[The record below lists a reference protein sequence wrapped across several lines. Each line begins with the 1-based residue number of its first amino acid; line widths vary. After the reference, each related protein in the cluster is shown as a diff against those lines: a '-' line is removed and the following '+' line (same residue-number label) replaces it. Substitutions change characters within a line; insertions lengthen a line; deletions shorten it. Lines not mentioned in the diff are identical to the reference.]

1 MLSAELGMVVSRP
14 CWLFLRWSCNCFLS
28 GSCFRVL
35 IVFGW
40 IAFADKSAQLGNVVE
55 ALGGFILVRGWCPYR
70 RVPAGRRLLVRH
82 GGGVLDFF

>member
-1 MLSAELGMVVSRP
+1 M
-14 CWLFLRWSCNCFLS
+14 
-28 GSCFRVL
+28 
-35 IVFGW
+35 FGW

-82 GGGVLDFF
+82 GGGVLDFLFRGPRSGGGVPERLIYHLVGRR